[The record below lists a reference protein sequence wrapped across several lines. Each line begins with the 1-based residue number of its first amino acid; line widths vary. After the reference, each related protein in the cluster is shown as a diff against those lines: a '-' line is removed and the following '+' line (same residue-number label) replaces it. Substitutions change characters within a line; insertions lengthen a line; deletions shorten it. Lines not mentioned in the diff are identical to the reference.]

1 MTNQTST
8 SRPEGW
14 WSSDE
19 VAGTEPNTPDKIVKN
34 RRSFDSLG
42 SNGRPS
48 RFGERGITLGSARP
62 VSAIVAEEGRGERG
76 AAAKGL
82 NRLSLGNV
90 GREEAEEEKGK
101 GKSKS
106 KKKSVNGV
114 SVTGSN

>member
-42 SNGRPS
+42 SNGRVS

-62 VSAIVAEEGRGERG
+62 VSAVVAEEGRGERG

-82 NRLSLGNV
+82 NKLSLGGV
-90 GREEAEEEKGK
+90 GREETEERDGWMA
-101 GKSKS
+101 SQL
-106 KKKSVNGV
+106 
-114 SVTGSN
+114 